1 MSVGNVSSSSGLVD
15 ASTQGFNGLTADDF
29 FKLLIAQLQNQ
40 DPSEPVGNDEL
51 LQQLATMRNLQ
62 SNTELGDTLKRLADS
77 LGTVESQRT
86 EQLSI
91 GASYIG
97 KSVTL
102 DDSSV
107 GVVDRALSEGGE
119 ILVGVNGLDVPL
131 SRVVSVNTPVSFLNQ
146 LVAVDTGERTPTGDR
161 LIEYGVVSAV
171 DQSVNPPVITLQH
184 PNESGGLESS
194 QYPSTQVTNFL
205 TNMVA
210 AGVPVTVV
218 DRNGQKLSGVPF
230 VTSSG
235 NGRLSFNVDG
245 EGPFTLDRIL
255 SVGE

>member
-1 MSVGNVSSSSGLVD
+1 MSVGNVSNSSGLVD

-40 DPSEPVGNDEL
+40 DPTEPVGNAEL
-51 LQQLATMRNLQ
+51 LQQLSAMRNLQ
-62 SNTELGDTLKRLADS
+62 SNTELGETLTRLADS
-77 LGTVESQRT
+77 LGTAEARAT

-102 DDSSV
+102 DDTSV
-107 GVVDRALSEGGE
+107 GVVDRALAEGGE
-119 ILVGVNGLDVPL
+119 ILVGINGADVPL

-146 LVAVDTGERTPTGDR
+146 LVAVNTGERTATGDPVFQ
-161 LIEYGVVSAV
+161 YGVVSAV
-171 DQSVNPPVITLQH
+171 DQSANPPVITLQH
-184 PNESGGLESS
+184 PDEGGDLVTSE
-194 QYPSTQVTNFL
+194 YPSTQVTNFL
-205 TNMVA
+205 TNMVE
-210 AGVPVTVV
+210 AGVQVTAV
-218 DRNGQKLSGVPF
+218 DRNGQKFSGTPF

-235 NGRLSFNVDG
+235 AGRFEFDIDG
-245 EGPFTLDRIL
+245 EGPFTLDRIV